1 MFTIHFLLF
10 KYMPNSTHSFS
21 EVGLANTKHAQ
32 ACTANADKVT
42 EIMGVHGYMTSHAHK
57 KNILIEGHL
66 AMYVQ
71 VIMCCPDTHYADS
84 QVL

>member
-10 KYMPNSTHSFS
+10 KYMPNYTHCFY

-42 EIMGVHGYMTSHAHK
+42 EMMGVHGYMTSHAHK
-57 KNILIEGHL
+57 K
-66 AMYVQ
+66 
-71 VIMCCPDTHYADS
+71 TF
-84 QVL
+84 

>member
-42 EIMGVHGYMTSHAHK
+42 EMMGVHGYMTSHAHK
-57 KNILIEGHL
+57 KKHFDRRTLS
-66 AMYVQ
+66 YV
-71 VIMCCPDTHYADS
+71 CSSDN
-84 QVL
+84 VLPRYTLC